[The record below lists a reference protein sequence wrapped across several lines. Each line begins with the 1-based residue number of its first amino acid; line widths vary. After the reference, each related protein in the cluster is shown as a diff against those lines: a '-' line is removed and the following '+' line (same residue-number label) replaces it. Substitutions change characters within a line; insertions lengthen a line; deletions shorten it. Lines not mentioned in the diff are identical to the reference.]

1 MARQKPDRPLDLH
14 FRYEIREKVGE
25 GGMAVIYKAWDRLEQ
40 SPVALKVS
48 ADPAFDDKLKKEFT
62 LLRFLNH
69 PALPQTHHLHR
80 LPDERWMYSMEWIP
94 YDSIHKWI
102 REKRIPTTAQLTVF
116 LRQILS
122 GLQFLHGHGWIHRD
136 IKPENILVDPDGNPK
151 LIDFGLT
158 RAKNDPQILTQE
170 GTLQYTAPE
179 VIKNESCDERSDLYS
194 LGVVLYEWLTGSNP
208 FDDPN
213 VVNVVVHHLQKKIE
227 SVPSDACDAA
237 MQSFIVKCLEK
248 DPALRFQD
256 VFEMYDLLSRTE
268 TWSPVPNPEMAVQLV
283 FGERDECFRRMHGRT
298 PSISV
303 LWIQG
308 PDGIGKTS
316 VVQRFQVE
324 MENEG
329 KDVLD
334 FRWTC
339 RAGMANVRSM
349 IQRLLDFSDAAILEK
364 KFADECAW
372 LRGETYT
379 AVDELGFFSGLSDL
393 FFDAIP
399 NTMAAFVIDDFDH
412 ASALE
417 QKFVAHL
424 LRSNAIR
431 ENDRI
436 TFVMT
441 SAGPPPSDLS
451 ADAVSVIQLEELS
464 ETELRRRVAVSLNDS
479 EITNDVTDWLYT
491 ATRGN
496 PFLADQVLRFV
507 VRTRALMHHAG
518 KWNWYPDRITSVPD
532 SVSAFVD
539 AQVESLTDEERR
551 LFQMLCIFP
560 EGFSEAEL
568 KVVAPSLPPTLSLF
582 VRRGLLDRD
591 GDRYVIT
598 NKYLQ
603 TKGYSELDPDVRQN
617 FHTQLAAYY
626 ANRSTAISELAFHQS
641 RGENPSSA
649 VPVLIRLAKLQKEQF
664 LVLEAT
670 ETLRLAAS
678 LGSSSNEKMNILFD
692 LEELLDRLGLTEEQ
706 FTVIREIQSL
716 AESEKNSTATIRSLL
731 REANWHDRQS
741 RLRESRAVCE
751 KAIALSQAS
760 GDHLLGQVYRQLG
773 KSYYKEA
780 NYDEAEKCYRTAF
793 EIAEKQGDER
803 LKMESHNSLGT
814 VCGAKGHVEKSKEH
828 FEKTLEL
835 GRSLKDQV
843 AQINAIFNLRTL
855 GVQQNQLDDALKILE
870 TSKPLID
877 ASRHRTAACQYEF
890 YKGRIFSD
898 MFRLEDSVEC
908 YDRCITISQEINNRR
923 YLYEGFLNKALVLS
937 KMGLHNAAQHIV
949 QNINSIVP
957 LNERDKA
964 GQSLYLAQ
972 IFLGAS
978 QFELAYEAA
987 RTAGIFFL
995 KNQPPSAHLAVS
1007 LGILMQA
1014 EPFVPQRQ
1022 EPSVEH
1028 LTGKMSNDDFPVREQ
1043 VFLYYSQACRKLA
1056 LHRIDEALELSTRAI
1071 HLLDRLDYYEFDAAL
1086 VYFQHYRLETLSGR
1100 NEEPKRFLKLAYEQL
1115 QQVARSF
1122 KNSEYRHAYL
1132 STPSSKDI
1140 LNEYDRMFQS
1150 ETVTDGHAF
1159 DRLFKISQD
1168 INSLITTDELFD
1180 RIMDHAI
1187 EHSKADRGLL
1197 LLKSDGDSMWT
1208 AKVAR
1213 NMDQQSLSDITD
1225 ISQSIV
1231 REVLSSNQ
1239 PLITADANL
1248 DERFRERKSIVAY
1261 DIRSIMCVPLRV
1273 KDAIIGVVYLDKR
1286 FDASH
1291 FGPDQIRFIDA
1302 FANLAGIAIENATLY
1317 ERLKIENSELFSENI
1332 ELRSLVENQTFD
1344 IVGQSSQMVQIFELI
1359 RRAKDTDATV
1369 LIEGES
1375 GTGKELVARAVHF
1388 NGPRRRNRFITVD
1401 CGAMPESLLESELF
1415 GHKKGAFTG
1424 ATADKKGLFEI
1435 ADGGSIFLDEIT
1447 NTSLAFQAKLLRAI
1461 QERTI
1466 RRVGDDR
1473 EIRVDIRIISA
1484 TNKNIETMIHAGT
1497 FREDLYYRLNVIP
1510 VKLPPLRERRE
1521 DIPLLVRFFVDR
1533 HAKANGKN
1541 IERISRDL
1549 VDELIDYEWPGNVR
1563 ELDNLINRMVI
1574 FCDGKALSKKHL
1586 PADWKKKVSED
1597 AAIQGLD
1604 DLESRLLEMEKS
1616 YFEKLLR
1623 QVDGN
1628 KSKLADLLKIKRTTL
1643 NDRLKKFDL

>member
-1 MARQKPDRPLDLH
+1 MARQKPDRPPDFH
-14 FRYEIREKVGE
+14 FRYEIRDKIGE

-40 SPVALKVS
+40 TPVVLKVS
-48 ADPAFDDKLKKEFT
+48 TDTAFDDKLKKEFT

-94 YDSIHKWI
+94 YDSIHQWI
-102 REKRIPTTAQLTVF
+102 REKRSPTTAQLTVF
-116 LRQILS
+116 LRRMLS

-136 IKPENILVDPDGNPK
+136 IKPENILVDTDGNPK

-158 RAKNDPQILTQE
+158 RVKTDPQILTQE

-227 SVPSDACDAA
+227 SVPLVSDACDEA

-248 DPALRFQD
+248 DPSLRFQS
-256 VFEMYDLLSRTE
+256 VFEMYDQLSRTE
-268 TWSPVPNPEMAVQLV
+268 TWSDVPRPEAAIELV
-283 FGERDECFRRMHGRT
+283 FGGRDDCFRRMHDRT

-303 LWIQG
+303 LWILG

-316 VVQRFQVE
+316 VVQRFQAE

-329 KDVLD
+329 KDVFD
-334 FRWTC
+334 FRFT
-339 RAGMANVRSM
+339 RRTGMANVRSM

-364 KFADECAW
+364 KYADEFAW
-372 LRGETYT
+372 LRGETYA
-379 AVDELGFFSGLSDL
+379 AVDELGFFTGLSDL
-393 FFDAIP
+393 FFDALP
-399 NTMAAFVIDDFDH
+399 KTMPALIVDDFDH
-412 ASALE
+412 AGSLE
-417 QKFVAHL
+417 QKFLAHL
-424 LRSNAIR
+424 LRRNAAR
-431 ENDRI
+431 ENDRV

-441 SAGPPPSDLS
+441 SAGQVPADLPT
-451 ADAVSVIQLEELS
+451 DAMFVIQLEELG
-464 ETELRRRVAVSLNDS
+464 ETELRRLVAVSLNDS
-479 EITNDVTDWLYT
+479 EITNDFTGWFYT
-491 ATRGN
+491 VTRGN

-507 VRTRALMHHAG
+507 VRTYALVHHAG
-518 KWNWYPDRITSVPD
+518 KWDWYPDRITSVPD

-551 LFQMLCIFP
+551 LFRLLCVFP
-560 EGFSEAEL
+560 DGFNEEEL
-568 KVVAPSLPPTLSLF
+568 KVIAVTLPVPLSTF
-582 VRRGLLDRD
+582 VSRGLLDRTD
-591 GDRYVIT
+591 DRYVIT

-603 TKGYSELDPDVRQN
+603 NKVYSEINPVVRQN
-617 FHTQLAAYY
+617 LHTQLAEYF
-626 ANRSTAISELAFHQS
+626 ANKPAAIEEFAFHQS
-641 RGENPSSA
+641 RGDNPSSA
-649 VPVLIRLAKLQKEQF
+649 VPVLIRLAKQRKEQF
-664 LVLEAT
+664 LVHEAT

-678 LGSSSNEKMNILFD
+678 LCRASNEKIDILFE

-706 FTVIREIQSL
+706 FSIIREIQLL
-716 AESEKNSTATIRSLL
+716 AEHEKNSPATIRSLL

-741 RLRESRAVCE
+741 RLQESRAVCE
-751 KAIALSQAS
+751 KAIALSRTS
-760 GDHLLGQVYRQLG
+760 DDHLIGQLYRQLG

-793 EIAEKQGDER
+793 DIAERQGDER

-814 VCGAKGHVEKSKEH
+814 VYGSKGLVEKSKEH
-828 FEKTLEL
+828 FEMTLEL
-835 GRSLKDQV
+835 TRTLKDQI
-843 AQINAIFNLRTL
+843 AEINAIFNLRTL
-855 GVQQNQLDDALKILE
+855 AVQKNQLDDALKILE
-870 TSKPLID
+870 PAKSLID
-877 ASRHRTAACQYEF
+877 TLRHRTAACQYEF

-898 MFRLEDSVEC
+898 MFRLEESLGC
-908 YDRCITISQEINNRR
+908 YERCLNIAQEINNRT
-923 YLYEGFLNKALVLS
+923 YVTVSLQNMALMLARIGAHNQSLS
-937 KMGLHNAAQHIV
+937 IIHSAV
-949 QNINSIVP
+949 DETS
-957 LNERDKA
+957 LNEREIAIHQLYEAQILLEA
-964 GQSLYLAQ
+964 GDYHNSTRLAQ
-972 IFLGAS
+972 AAYDYFSSIQGFSDHAAVAWATNVRANVLGN
-978 QFELAYEAA
+978 
-987 RTAGIFFL
+987 L
-995 KNQPPSAHLAVS
+995 KRDHDIDPIDNLHEDTIPAPAKVLVSYSWALHLAS
-1007 LGILMQA
+1007 HKKQ
-1014 EPFVPQRQ
+1014 
-1022 EPSVEH
+1022 S
-1028 LTGKMSNDDFPVREQ
+1028 
-1043 VFLYYSQACRKLA
+1043 
-1056 LHRIDEALELSTRAI
+1056 EALEYSNRAI
-1071 HLLDRLDYYEFDAAL
+1071 LILDSLKYYEYEPAIVF
-1086 VYFQHYRLETLSGR
+1086 YQHSRLLIENKNQSI
-1100 NEEPKRFLKLAYEQL
+1100 EFLKRAHQCI
-1115 QQVARSF
+1115 QFMASSF
-1122 KNSEYRHAYL
+1122 ERSEYRKAYL
-1132 STPSSKDI
+1132 ERTSSKEI
-1140 LNEYDRMFQS
+1140 TNLYLNAFQS
-1150 ETVTDGHAF
+1150 SRDAENHTF
-1159 DRLFKISQD
+1159 DLLFRITQD
-1168 INSLITTDELFD
+1168 INSLMDSDRLFD

-1187 EHSKADRGLL
+1187 EHSQADRGLI
-1197 LLKSDGDSMWT
+1197 LLKSDGGSLWT

-1248 DERFRERKSIVAY
+1248 DERFKERKSIVAY

-1332 ELRSLVENQTFD
+1332 ELRTLVENQTFD
-1344 IVGQSSQMVQIFELI
+1344 IVGQSPRMTHVFELI
-1359 RRAKDTDATV
+1359 RRAKDTEATV

-1375 GTGKELVARAVHF
+1375 GTGKELVARAIHF

-1401 CGAMPESLLESELF
+1401 CGALPESLLESELF

-1424 ATADKKGLFEI
+1424 AASDKKGLFEV

-1484 TNKNIETMIHAGT
+1484 TNKNIETMIRAGT
-1497 FREDLYYRLNVIP
+1497 FREDLFYRLNVIP
-1510 VKLPPLRERRE
+1510 IKLPPLRERKE

-1533 HAKANGKN
+1533 YSKSNEKS

-1549 VDELIDYEWPGNVR
+1549 VDELIAYEWPGNVR

-1574 FCDGKALSKKHL
+1574 FCDGKVLSKKQL
-1586 PADWKKKVSED
+1586 PADWKKKVDED
-1597 AAIQGLD
+1597 AAIQSLD
-1604 DLESRLLEMEKS
+1604 QLESRLLEMEKS